1 MENWD
6 PVKITKMTDLVK
18 SVKNSVFLTDVIL
31 EVFWDVERSPGG
43 EMT

>member
-1 MENWD
+1 
-6 PVKITKMTDLVK
+6 MTDLVK

-31 EVFWDVERSPGG
+31 EVFCGVERSPGG